1 MSKDSIFQIIE
12 DPNEN
17 WAEAEDLLEC
27 FHKNNPFWA
36 NEGLPLE
43 TENEDR
49 QYFIDELSDG
59 LPSGYSVKDE
69 TISITGGYKAFPDS
83 FKDYLQNLLN
93 DPKEEDYRKRFPLSW
108 FKRSICGV
116 HDILIWYKEALY
128 TLTEFCLYLAGHEV
142 SEFQNPGKLF
152 IGSIFQYCF

>member
-1 MSKDSIFQIIE
+1 MME
-12 DPNEN
+12 APTEA

-43 TENEDR
+43 TEKKDR
-49 QYFIDELSDG
+49 QYFINELSEE
-59 LPSGYSVKDE
+59 LPNGYGVVGD

-93 DPKEEDYRKRFPLSW
+93 DPKEEDYRKRFPMSW

-128 TLTEFCLYLAGHEV
+128 TLPEFLFYLAGLEV
-142 SEFQNPGKLF
+142 CELQNPEKHY

>member
-1 MSKDSIFQIIE
+1 ME
-12 DPNEN
+12 APTEA
-17 WAEAEDLLEC
+17 WAEDEDLLEC

-59 LPSGYSVKDE
+59 LPSGYGVVGD
-69 TISITGGYKAFPDS
+69 TISIGDGYKNYPDD
-83 FKDYLQNLLN
+83 FKRYLQDLLN
-93 DPKEEDYRKRFPLSW
+93 NPKEEYYRKRFPLSW

-116 HDILIWYKEALY
+116 HDILIWYEETLY
-128 TLTEFCLYLAGHEV
+128 TLTEFLFYLAGLEV
-142 SEFQNPGKLF
+142 GELQNPGKLY
-152 IGSIFQYCF
+152 IGSIFQYYF